1 MIRLPDRFRSYR
13 WYIIARIV
21 LPLALVIFA
30 LVFVGGV
37 LYQRAVAALVVER
50 HQQLASLMAVS
61 VSQVLE
67 SYAGVL
73 EALGGRTSLT
83 DLEQGIPGSF
93 LEDAGEALE
102 VFNGGVVLADREG
115 TVIAASEDIRIRLGP
130 GVADL
135 EVFRSVRENLAP
147 AFGDLQE
154 IGASGDEYFIVAVP
168 LGEAPTGFSGA
179 LLGILDLR
187 TAAFGEP
194 LRRLTAGEARHAYL
208 VDRNGTIVFHPDAA
222 EIGRDLGDRPFVNEM
237 SAGQSG
243 GLLIRGPG
251 GERLVEGFAPIP
263 GTSWGLIVQE
273 SWASVASPL
282 RTFDALVI
290 LVGVVVTIAVV
301 FLAWSSVEQVITPIR
316 GLAEQSTRL
325 AEEEQVE
332 PPAGRLPR
340 ESGIREIDA
349 LERAFYRMA
358 TKVDHYRAGLHR
370 YVGAITRSQEEERR
384 RIARDLHDE
393 TVQSLLAIARHLE
406 LYRSQTD
413 DPAQLQRLES
423 LSAMVDETLAGVRQI
438 NRDLRPL
445 MLEDLGLV
453 PALQTL
459 VREARQG
466 VEAIEAAEIEV
477 IGEKINLSAEQ
488 ELALYRI
495 TQEALANARKHAQAS
510 RVTVALIFD
519 VNLVR
524 LEIGDDGVGFEVP
537 GSMTDF
543 ARRGH
548 YGLLGIQ
555 ERVLALEGSASIRA
569 APGQGTRL
577 SVILPIQI
585 EA

>member
-1 MIRLPDRFRSYR
+1 MRLPDRFRSYR
-13 WYIIARIV
+13 WFIIARIV
-21 LPLALVIFA
+21 VPLALVIFA

-37 LYQRAVAALVVER
+37 LYQRAIATLVIQR
-50 HQQLASLMAVS
+50 HEQLASLMAVS

-73 EALGGRTSLT
+73 EALGSRASFDSPGELN
-83 DLEQGIPGSF
+83 LEIP
-93 LEDAGEALE
+93 LEEAREALE
-102 VFNGGVVLADREG
+102 VFNGGVLVADRAGEVVAESAN
-115 TVIAASEDIRIRLGP
+115 TAISLDP
-130 GVADL
+130 SVADMA
-135 EVFRSVRENLAP
+135 VFRLVRENLAP
-147 AFGDLQE
+147 TFGDLQNIE
-154 IGASGDEYFIVAVP
+154 RRGYEYFIVAVP
-168 LGEAPTGFSGA
+168 LGDARSGFAGA

-194 LRRLTAGEARHAYL
+194 LRQLTADEDRHAYI
-208 VDRNGTIVFHPDAA
+208 VDRSGTIIFHPDAA
-222 EIGRDLGDRPFVNEM
+222 EIGRELGDRPFVNEM
-237 SAGQSG
+237 SAGMSG

-263 GTSWGLIVQE
+263 GTDWGLIVQE
-273 SWASVASPL
+273 SWASVSSPL
-282 RTFDALVI
+282 QVFDAIVI
-290 LVGVVVTIAVV
+290 LVGVVVTFAVA
-301 FLAWSSVEQVITPIR
+301 FLAWRSVEQVITPIQ

-325 AEEEQVE
+325 AEEEQIE
-332 PPAGRLPR
+332 PPAGHLLR
-340 ESGIREIDA
+340 ESGIQEIDT

-393 TVQSLLAIARHLE
+393 TVQSLLAICRHLE
-406 LYRSQTD
+406 LYRSQTE
-413 DPAQLQRLES
+413 DPVQLERLDS
-423 LSAMVDETLAGVRQI
+423 LRAMVDETIAGVRQI

-466 VEAIEAAEIEV
+466 VNSIEEAEFEV
-477 IGEKINLSAEQ
+477 VGEKIDLSAEQ

-495 TQEALANARKHAQAS
+495 TQEALANAGKHAQAS
-510 RVTVALIFD
+510 RVTVDLIFD
-519 VNLVR
+519 VNMVR
-524 LEIGDDGVGFEVP
+524 LEVGDDGGGFEVP

-543 ARRGH
+543 ARRGN

-555 ERVLALEGSASIRA
+555 ERVLALDGSAAIRSS
-569 APGQGTRL
+569 PGEGTRV
-577 SVILPIQI
+577 SVILPVQL
-585 EA
+585 EG